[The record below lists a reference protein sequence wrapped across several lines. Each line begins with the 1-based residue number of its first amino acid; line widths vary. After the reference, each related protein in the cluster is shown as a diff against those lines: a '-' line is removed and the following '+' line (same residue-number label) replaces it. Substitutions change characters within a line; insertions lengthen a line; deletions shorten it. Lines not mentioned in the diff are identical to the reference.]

1 MESLTPLFV
10 RQRFL
15 HRKLD
20 IYGKRYGEH
29 IRTLD
34 EDRQIAQQFCPK
46 MMKAFDQHQR
56 FEMFRLK
63 ERIGEIMEKIED
75 VQKKIEQKLE
85 ELRSLW
91 IL

>member
-15 HRKLD
+15 QHKLD
-20 IYGKRYGEH
+20 IYGQRYAEH

-34 EDRQIAQQFCPK
+34 RDRQIAQQFCPK

-56 FEMFRLK
+56 FETFRLK
-63 ERIGEIMEKIED
+63 ERIGEIMEKIEE

-85 ELRSLW
+85 ELRGIW